1 MIGELSEGKLQFVQ
15 QYNNGKKR
23 RLRYRERGI
32 TSYTKG
38 RCGMCH
44 KIRVSEVGVAYT
56 LGKWLLKRILV

>member
-38 RCGMCH
+38 Q
-44 KIRVSEVGVAYT
+44 
-56 LGKWLLKRILV
+56 